1 MSQPFYGPDHE
12 QFRQTVRAFV
22 RGQVVPRLEEWEEQ
36 RVIDRG
42 TWREMGRLGLL
53 GLRTPEQ
60 YGGGG
65 TPDYRFR
72 CVVHEELAAVGAA
85 ALSSGTSINEDIV
98 SSYLIELGTE
108 EQKKQW
114 LPAMAA
120 GEVVASIAMS
130 EPGAGSDLRGIR
142 TTARR
147 DGDRWV
153 VSGSKTYITNGG
165 SSDVVLVACRTGEH
179 NGRGVFSLILVPAGA
194 TGFTRGRA
202 LKKLGL
208 HAQDTAELFFDDVAV
223 PLSNLVGVEG
233 RGLHHL
239 MDRLPLERLAIGWR
253 GLAAAEAA
261 LAWTL
266 DFVQARSAFGQ
277 RIIDFQNTRFR
288 LAELATEID
297 VTRAFAE
304 KLVVAYDD
312 GTLDAVT
319 AAKLKWWATELQ
331 VRVADSCLQLH
342 GGAGYMSEFPIARA
356 FADGRVQTIVGG
368 TTEIM
373 KEIIGR
379 SLAEQARGCLDG
391 ERKRD

>member
-12 QFRQTVRAFV
+12 QFRQTVRAFARSRV
-22 RGQVVPRLEEWEEQ
+22 APRLAEWEEQ
-36 RVIDRG
+36 SVIDRG

-53 GLRTPEQ
+53 GLRTPEK

-65 TPDYRFR
+65 TGDYRFR
-72 CVVHEELAAVGAA
+72 CVIHEELAAVGAA
-85 ALSSGTSINEDIV
+85 ALASGTSINEDIV

-108 EQKKQW
+108 EQKERW
-114 LPAMAA
+114 LPPMAR

-147 DGDRWV
+147 DGGRWI
-153 VSGSKTYITNGG
+153 VSGAKTYITNGG
-165 SSDVVLVACRTGEH
+165 SSDVVLVACRTGERG
-179 NGRGVFSLILVPAGA
+179 GRAVFSLILVPAA
-194 TGFTRGRA
+194 TPGFRRGRT
-202 LKKLGL
+202 LRKVGL

-223 PLSNLVGVEG
+223 PESSLVGTEG

-253 GLAAAEAA
+253 GLAAAEAS

-266 DFVQARSAFGQ
+266 DFVRDRSAFGQ
-277 RIIDFQNTRFR
+277 RVIDFQNTRFR

-304 KLVVAYDD
+304 KLVAAYDD
-312 GTLDAVT
+312 GVLDAVT

-331 VRVADSCLQLH
+331 VRVADQCLQLH

-379 SLAEQARGCLDG
+379 SLAGQEKDR
-391 ERKRD
+391 